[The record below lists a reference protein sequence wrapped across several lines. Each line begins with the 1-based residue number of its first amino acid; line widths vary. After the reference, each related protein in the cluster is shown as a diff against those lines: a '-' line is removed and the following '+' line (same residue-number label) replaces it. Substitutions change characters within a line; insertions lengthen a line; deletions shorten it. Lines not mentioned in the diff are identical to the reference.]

1 MKKLLLVALAALTV
15 TSVFAG
21 KITIVPNTSTSSS
34 GWQDNDGTPKEYQ
47 LDTLISRDVG
57 PGIHYLRLRLPEY
70 PLNVNMLI
78 MDLNNPYNR
87 VETTTGQDFLT
98 KTESLVTAANRQS
111 RAGHNVIG
119 GANGNFWCVSSQ
131 YPFADLI
138 TGVPFAG
145 SMKDGKIITET
156 NNFSDQ
162 WEATENGNSP
172 KRIGSVGI
180 SIDKK
185 LYINRLRFGGIIS
198 SDKIGSCE
206 IYQANKYHRENEYV
220 IYNSF
225 YGTTKKFQPAE
236 QYTGD
241 GGQQHFRVLEDSN
254 STEVM
259 LTINEGQRWLAG
271 RPMTC
276 TVQEVRTNAGRG
288 TLGSYD
294 LAIVGFGTAGTNLAK
309 LAVGDQV
316 SVYYAWYTFNN
327 SDYSPKEIPELEQL
341 ICGNAFVMEDG
352 ERNYRNFNESYN
364 SQIYSRCAYGA
375 SADGKTLYVIVIDK
389 STDPVYGQSKG
400 CNTNDMCWI
409 AKHYGVS
416 NLSSMDAGGSAQML
430 VDRKIVNKTTESS
443 PRAVANGWFLYSIAP
458 EDNQI
463 ARLEFDAVDLTCP
476 PYSTFSPTILG
487 YNQYGDLIDKDVKG
501 YTLSC
506 DPALGTCDG
515 SNFTA
520 NGDPMT
526 ANLTATLNGVSVTK
540 PLTITDAQLQIR
552 IKPQILTD
560 VYRQYPMEVTAT
572 VGMEVFTYD
581 PAAISWTVED
591 PTVASIDENGVLR
604 GLKEGTTKVTGTI
617 GKFVD
622 ETDVKVEVS
631 KSAQMAHVFGTS
643 VKAVSGITNAAIN
656 NGVITFTYGSPRS
669 PYIQA
674 NDVLTLYSLPDRVT
688 LHFNS
693 SVELS
698 FLEVDFR
705 ENGNDRTSM
714 KKIYADANDTSVHF
728 LPNTDYEVELP
739 ISLVGDPADLIIYPL
754 SVHAVKFNIVSSSS
768 NKGDQTINL
777 YDVTAY
783 YDNYDS
789 SVEAVGSDNGGVR
802 IYPNPASDG
811 CFTVAAATAVKAVK
825 VYSLAGAEVA
835 RAEGNAQAANVI
847 VDIKGLSAGVYLVKA
862 ETASG
867 TVSSKLIV
875 K

>member
-1 MKKLLLVALAALTV
+1 
-15 TSVFAG
+15 
-21 KITIVPNTSTSSS
+21 
-34 GWQDNDGTPKEYQ
+34 
-47 LDTLISRDVG
+47 
-57 PGIHYLRLRLPEY
+57 
-70 PLNVNMLI
+70 
-78 MDLNNPYNR
+78 
-87 VETTTGQDFLT
+87 
-98 KTESLVTAANRQS
+98 
-111 RAGHNVIG
+111 
-119 GANGNFWCVSSQ
+119 
-131 YPFADLI
+131 
-138 TGVPFAG
+138 
-145 SMKDGKIITET
+145 MKDGKIITET

-180 SIDKK
+180 SLDKK

-198 SDKIGSCE
+198 NDKIGSCE

-225 YGTTKKFQPAE
+225 YGTSKKFQPAE

-271 RPMTC
+271 RPMAC

-309 LAVGDQV
+309 LAPGDQV

-352 ERNYRNFNESYN
+352 ERNYRNFNEQYN
-364 SQIYSRCAYGA
+364 YQIYSRCAYGA
-375 SADGKTLYVIVIDK
+375 SADGKMLYVIVIDK

-416 NLSSMDAGGSAQML
+416 NLSSMDAGGSAQLL
-430 VDRKIVNKTTESS
+430 VDRAIVNKTTESS
-443 PRAVANGWFLYSIAP
+443 PRAVANGWLLYSTAP
-458 EDNQI
+458 TDNQI
-463 ARLEFDAVDLTCP
+463 ARLEFDAVNLTCP

-515 SNFTA
+515 SEFTA

-526 ANLTATLNGVSVTK
+526 ANLTATLNGVSVSK

-560 VYRQYPMEVTAT
+560 FYREYPMEVTAT
-572 VGMEVFTYD
+572 VGMEVFTYN
-581 PAAISWTVED
+581 PAAITWSVDD
-591 PTVASIDENGVLR
+591 PTIASIDENGVLR

-622 ETDVKVEVS
+622 NTDVKVEVS
-631 KSAQMAHVFGTS
+631 KSPEMTSIFGTS
-643 VKAVSGITNAAIN
+643 VKAVSGITNSAIN

-669 PYIQA
+669 PYVQA
-674 NDVLTLYSLPDRVT
+674 NDLLTFYSLPDRVT
-688 LHFNS
+688 LRFNS
-693 SVELS
+693 SVELT
-698 FLEVDFR
+698 FLEVDYR

-714 KKIYADANDTSVHF
+714 SKIYLDPNNTAAHF
-728 LPNTDYEVELP
+728 MPNQDYEVELP
-739 ISLVGDPADLIIYPL
+739 ISLVGDPDDIILYPL
-754 SVHAVKFNIVSSSS
+754 SLHAVKFNIVSSSS
-768 NKGDQTINL
+768 NKGDQTITL
-777 YDVTAY
+777 YNVTAHY
-783 YDNYDS
+783 NHYDA
-789 SVEAVGSDNGGVR
+789 SVEPVSIDSAIAR
-802 IYPNPASDG
+802 IYPNPVTDHS
-811 CFTVAAATAVKAVK
+811 FTVAAAAPVRHVK
-825 VYSLAGAEVA
+825 VYNLAGAEVA
-835 RAEGNAQAANVI
+835 VADGSASTLNVEI
-847 VDIKGLSAGVYLVKA
+847 PALPAGVYIVKV
-862 ETASG
+862 ETDNG
-867 TVSSKLIV
+867 NMSSKLIV

>member
-1 MKKLLLVALAALTV
+1 MKKLLLIALAALSFTTV
-15 TSVFAG
+15 SAG
-21 KITIVPNTSTSSS
+21 TITIVPNTSQSSS

-87 VETTTGQDFLT
+87 VETTTGQDYLT
-98 KTESLVTAANRQS
+98 KTESLVTAAKRQS
-111 RAGHNVIG
+111 YEGHNAIG

-180 SIDKK
+180 SLDKK

-198 SDKIGSCE
+198 NDKIGSCE

-225 YGTTKKFQPAE
+225 YGTSKKFQPAE

-271 RPMTC
+271 RPMAC

-309 LAVGDQV
+309 LAPGDQV

-352 ERNYRNFNESYN
+352 ERNYRNFNEQYN
-364 SQIYSRCAYGA
+364 YQIYSRCAYGA

-416 NLSSMDAGGSAQML
+416 NLSSMDAGGSAQLL
-430 VDRKIVNKTTESS
+430 VDRAIVNKTTESS
-443 PRAVANGWFLYSIAP
+443 PRAVANGWLLYSTAP
-458 EDNQI
+458 TDNQI
-463 ARLEFDAVDLTCP
+463 ARLEFDAVNLTCP

-515 SNFTA
+515 SEFTA

-526 ANLTATLNGVSVTK
+526 ANLTATLNGVSVSK

-560 VYRQYPMEVTAT
+560 FYREYPMEVTAT
-572 VGMEVFTYD
+572 VGMEVFTYN
-581 PAAISWTVED
+581 PAAITWSVDD
-591 PTVASIDENGVLR
+591 PTIASIDENGVLR

-622 ETDVKVEVS
+622 NTDVKVEVS
-631 KSAQMAHVFGTS
+631 KSPEMTSIFGTS
-643 VKAVSGITNAAIN
+643 VKAVSGITNSAIN

-669 PYIQA
+669 PYVQA
-674 NDVLTLYSLPDRVT
+674 NDLLTFYSLPDRVT
-688 LHFNS
+688 LRFNS
-693 SVELS
+693 SVELT
-698 FLEVDFR
+698 FLEVDYR

-714 KKIYADANDTSVHF
+714 SKIYLDPNNTAAHF
-728 LPNTDYEVELP
+728 MPNQDYEVELP
-739 ISLVGDPADLIIYPL
+739 ISLVGDPDDIILYPL
-754 SVHAVKFNIVSSSS
+754 SLHAVKFNIVSSSS
-768 NKGDQTINL
+768 NKGDQTITL
-777 YDVTAY
+777 YNVTAHY
-783 YDNYDS
+783 NHYDA
-789 SVEAVGSDNGGVR
+789 SVEPVSIDSAIAR
-802 IYPNPASDG
+802 IYPNPVTDHS
-811 CFTVAAATAVKAVK
+811 FTVAAAAPVRHVK

-835 RAEGNAQAANVI
+835 VADGSASTLNVEI
-847 VDIKGLSAGVYLVKA
+847 PALPAGVYIVKV
-862 ETASG
+862 ETDNG
-867 TVSSKLIV
+867 NMSSKLIV

>member
-1 MKKLLLVALAALTV
+1 MKKLLLIALAALSVTTV
-15 TSVFAG
+15 SAG
-21 KITIVPNTSTSSS
+21 TITIVPNTSQSSS

-87 VETTTGQDFLT
+87 VETTTGQDYLT
-98 KTESLVTAANRQS
+98 KTESLVTAAKRQS
-111 RAGHNVIG
+111 YEGHNAIG

-180 SIDKK
+180 SLDKK

-198 SDKIGSCE
+198 NDKIGSCE

-225 YGTTKKFQPAE
+225 YGTSKKFQPAE

-271 RPMTC
+271 RPMAC

-309 LAVGDQV
+309 LAPGDQV

-352 ERNYRNFNESYN
+352 ERNYRNFNEQYN
-364 SQIYSRCAYGA
+364 YQIYSRCAYGA

-416 NLSSMDAGGSAQML
+416 NLSSMDAGGSAQLL
-430 VDRKIVNKTTESS
+430 VDRAIVNKTTESS
-443 PRAVANGWFLYSIAP
+443 PRAVANGWLLYSTAP
-458 EDNQI
+458 TDNQI
-463 ARLEFDAVDLTCP
+463 ARLEFNAVNLTCP

-515 SNFTA
+515 SEFTA

-526 ANLTATLNGVSVTK
+526 ANLTATLNGVSVSK

-560 VYRQYPMEVTAT
+560 FYREYPMEVTAT
-572 VGMEVFTYD
+572 VGMEVFTYN
-581 PAAISWTVED
+581 PAAITWSVDD
-591 PTVASIDENGVLR
+591 PTIASIDENGVLR

-622 ETDVKVEVS
+622 NTDVKVEVS
-631 KSAQMAHVFGTS
+631 KSPEMTSIFGTS
-643 VKAVSGITNAAIN
+643 VKAVSGITNSAIN

-669 PYIQA
+669 PYVQA
-674 NDVLTLYSLPDRVT
+674 NDLLTFYSLPDRVT
-688 LHFNS
+688 LRFNS
-693 SVELS
+693 SVELT
-698 FLEVDFR
+698 FLEVDYR

-714 KKIYADANDTSVHF
+714 SKIYLDPNNTAAHF
-728 LPNTDYEVELP
+728 MPNQDYEVELP
-739 ISLVGDPADLIIYPL
+739 ISLVGDPDDIILYPL
-754 SVHAVKFNIVSSSS
+754 SLHAVKFNIVSSSS
-768 NKGDQTINL
+768 NKGDQTITL
-777 YDVTAY
+777 YNVTAHY
-783 YDNYDS
+783 NHYDA
-789 SVEAVGSDNGGVR
+789 SVEPVSIDSAIAR
-802 IYPNPASDG
+802 IYPTPVTDHS
-811 CFTVAAATAVKAVK
+811 FTVAAAAPVRHVK

-835 RAEGNAQAANVI
+835 VADGSASTLNVEI
-847 VDIKGLSAGVYLVKA
+847 PALPAGVYIVKV
-862 ETASG
+862 ETDNG
-867 TVSSKLIV
+867 NMSSKLIV

>member
-1 MKKLLLVALAALTV
+1 MKKLLLIALAALSVTTV
-15 TSVFAG
+15 SAG
-21 KITIVPNTSTSSS
+21 TITIVPNTSQSSS

-87 VETTTGQDFLT
+87 VETTTGQDYLT
-98 KTESLVTAANRQS
+98 KTESLVAAAKRQS
-111 RAGHNVIG
+111 YEGHNAIG

-180 SIDKK
+180 SLDKK

-198 SDKIGSCE
+198 NDKIGSCE

-225 YGTTKKFQPAE
+225 YGTSKKFQPAE

-271 RPMTC
+271 RPMAC

-309 LAVGDQV
+309 LAPGDQV

-352 ERNYRNFNESYN
+352 ERNYRNFNEQYN
-364 SQIYSRCAYGA
+364 YQIYSRCAYGA

-416 NLSSMDAGGSAQML
+416 NLSSMDAGGSAQLL
-430 VDRKIVNKTTESS
+430 VDRAIVNKTTESS
-443 PRAVANGWFLYSIAP
+443 PRAVANGWLLYSTAP
-458 EDNQI
+458 TDNQI
-463 ARLEFDAVDLTCP
+463 ARLEFDAVNLTCP

-515 SNFTA
+515 SEFTA

-526 ANLTATLNGVSVTK
+526 ANLTATLNGVSISK

-560 VYRQYPMEVTAT
+560 FYREYPMEVTAT
-572 VGMEVFTYD
+572 VGMEVFTYN
-581 PAAISWTVED
+581 PAAITWSVDD
-591 PTVASIDENGVLR
+591 PTIASIDENGVLR

-622 ETDVKVEVS
+622 NTDVKVEVS
-631 KSAQMAHVFGTS
+631 KSPEMTSIFGTS
-643 VKAVSGITNAAIN
+643 VKAVSGITNSAIN

-669 PYIQA
+669 PYVQA
-674 NDVLTLYSLPDRVT
+674 NDLLTFYSLPDRVT
-688 LHFNS
+688 LRFNS
-693 SVELS
+693 SVELT
-698 FLEVDFR
+698 FLEVDYR

-714 KKIYADANDTSVHF
+714 SKIYLDPNNTAAHF
-728 LPNTDYEVELP
+728 MPNQDYEVELP
-739 ISLVGDPADLIIYPL
+739 ISLVGDPDDIILYPL
-754 SVHAVKFNIVSSSS
+754 SLHAVKFNIVSSSS
-768 NKGDQTINL
+768 NKGDQTITL
-777 YDVTAY
+777 YNVTAHY
-783 YDNYDS
+783 NHYDA
-789 SVEAVGSDNGGVR
+789 SVEPVSIDSAIAR
-802 IYPNPASDG
+802 IYPNPVTDHS
-811 CFTVAAATAVKAVK
+811 FTVAAAAPVRHVK

-835 RAEGNAQAANVI
+835 VADGSASTLNVEI
-847 VDIKGLSAGVYLVKA
+847 PALPAGVYIVKV
-862 ETASG
+862 ETDNG
-867 TVSSKLIV
+867 NMSSKLIV

>member
-1 MKKLLLVALAALTV
+1 MKKLLLIALAALSVTTV
-15 TSVFAG
+15 SAG
-21 KITIVPNTSTSSS
+21 TITIVPNTSQSSS

-87 VETTTGQDFLT
+87 VETTTGQDYLT
-98 KTESLVTAANRQS
+98 KTESLVTAAKRQS
-111 RAGHNVIG
+111 YEGHNAIG

-180 SIDKK
+180 SLDKK

-198 SDKIGSCE
+198 NDKIGSCE

-225 YGTTKKFQPAE
+225 YGTSKKFQPAE

-271 RPMTC
+271 RPMAC

-309 LAVGDQV
+309 LAPGDQV

-352 ERNYRNFNESYN
+352 ERNYRNFNEQYN
-364 SQIYSRCAYGA
+364 YQIYSRCAYGA

-416 NLSSMDAGGSAQML
+416 NLSSMDAGGSAQLL
-430 VDRKIVNKTTESS
+430 VDRAIVNKTTESS
-443 PRAVANGWFLYSIAP
+443 PRAVANGWLLYSTAP
-458 EDNQI
+458 TDNQI
-463 ARLEFDAVDLTCP
+463 ARLEFDAVNLTCP

-515 SNFTA
+515 SEFTA

-526 ANLTATLNGVSVTK
+526 ANLTATLNGVSVSK
-540 PLTITDAQLQIR
+540 LLTITDAQLQIR

-560 VYRQYPMEVTAT
+560 FYREYPMEVTAT
-572 VGMEVFTYD
+572 VGMEVFTYN
-581 PAAISWTVED
+581 PAAITWSVDD
-591 PTVASIDENGVLR
+591 PTIASIDENGVLR

-622 ETDVKVEVS
+622 NTDVKVEVS
-631 KSAQMAHVFGTS
+631 KSPEMTSIFGTS
-643 VKAVSGITNAAIN
+643 VKAVSGITNSAIN

-669 PYIQA
+669 PYVQA
-674 NDVLTLYSLPDRVT
+674 NDLLTFYSLPDRVT
-688 LHFNS
+688 LRFNS
-693 SVELS
+693 SVELT
-698 FLEVDFR
+698 FLEVDYR

-714 KKIYADANDTSVHF
+714 SKIYLDPNNTAAHF
-728 LPNTDYEVELP
+728 MPNQDYEVELP
-739 ISLVGDPADLIIYPL
+739 ISLVGDPDDIILYPL
-754 SVHAVKFNIVSSSS
+754 SLHAVKFNIVSSSS
-768 NKGDQTINL
+768 NKGDQTITL
-777 YDVTAY
+777 YNVTAHY
-783 YDNYDS
+783 NHYDA
-789 SVEAVGSDNGGVR
+789 SVEPVSIDSAIAR
-802 IYPNPASDG
+802 IYPNPVTDHS
-811 CFTVAAATAVKAVK
+811 FTVAAAAPVRHVK

-835 RAEGNAQAANVI
+835 VADGSASTLNVEI
-847 VDIKGLSAGVYLVKA
+847 PALPAGVYIVKV
-862 ETASG
+862 ETDNG
-867 TVSSKLIV
+867 NMSSKLIV

>member
-1 MKKLLLVALAALTV
+1 MKKLLLIALAALSVTTV
-15 TSVFAG
+15 SAG
-21 KITIVPNTSTSSS
+21 TITIVPNTSQSSS

-87 VETTTGQDFLT
+87 VETTTGQDYLT
-98 KTESLVTAANRQS
+98 KTESLVTAAKRQS
-111 RAGHNVIG
+111 YEGHNAIG

-180 SIDKK
+180 SLDKK

-198 SDKIGSCE
+198 NDKIGSCE

-225 YGTTKKFQPAE
+225 YGTSKKFQPAE

-271 RPMTC
+271 RPMAC

-309 LAVGDQV
+309 LAPGDQV

-352 ERNYRNFNESYN
+352 ERNYRNFNEQYN
-364 SQIYSRCAYGA
+364 YQIYSRCAYGA

-416 NLSSMDAGGSAQML
+416 NLSSMDAGGSAQLL
-430 VDRKIVNKTTESS
+430 VDRAIVNKTTESS
-443 PRAVANGWFLYSIAP
+443 PRAVANGWLLYSTAP
-458 EDNQI
+458 TDNQI
-463 ARLEFDAVDLTCP
+463 ARLEFNAVNLTCP

-515 SNFTA
+515 SEFTA

-526 ANLTATLNGVSVTK
+526 ANLTATLNGVSVSK

-560 VYRQYPMEVTAT
+560 FYREYPMEVTAT
-572 VGMEVFTYD
+572 VGMEVFTYN
-581 PAAISWTVED
+581 PAAITWSVDD
-591 PTVASIDENGVLR
+591 PTIASIDENGVLR

-622 ETDVKVEVS
+622 NTDVKVEVS
-631 KSAQMAHVFGTS
+631 KSPEMTSIFGTS
-643 VKAVSGITNAAIN
+643 VKAVSGITNSAIN

-669 PYIQA
+669 PYVQA
-674 NDVLTLYSLPDRVT
+674 NDLLTFYSLPDRVT
-688 LHFNS
+688 LRFNS
-693 SVELS
+693 SVELT
-698 FLEVDFR
+698 FLEVDYR

-714 KKIYADANDTSVHF
+714 SKIYLDPNNTAAHF
-728 LPNTDYEVELP
+728 MPNQDYEVELP
-739 ISLVGDPADLIIYPL
+739 ISLVGDPDDIILYPL
-754 SVHAVKFNIVSSSS
+754 SLHAVKFNIVSSSS
-768 NKGDQTINL
+768 NKGDQTITL
-777 YDVTAY
+777 YNVTAHY
-783 YDNYDS
+783 NHYDA
-789 SVEAVGSDNGGVR
+789 SVEPVSIDSAIAR
-802 IYPNPASDG
+802 IYPNPVTDHS
-811 CFTVAAATAVKAVK
+811 FTVAAAAPVRHVK

-835 RAEGNAQAANVI
+835 VADGSASTLNVEI
-847 VDIKGLSAGVYLVKA
+847 PALPAGVYIVKV
-862 ETASG
+862 ETDNG
-867 TVSSKLIV
+867 NMSSKLIV

>member
-1 MKKLLLVALAALTV
+1 
-15 TSVFAG
+15 
-21 KITIVPNTSTSSS
+21 
-34 GWQDNDGTPKEYQ
+34 
-47 LDTLISRDVG
+47 
-57 PGIHYLRLRLPEY
+57 
-70 PLNVNMLI
+70 
-78 MDLNNPYNR
+78 
-87 VETTTGQDFLT
+87 
-98 KTESLVTAANRQS
+98 
-111 RAGHNVIG
+111 
-119 GANGNFWCVSSQ
+119 
-131 YPFADLI
+131 
-138 TGVPFAG
+138 
-145 SMKDGKIITET
+145 MKDGKIITET

-180 SIDKK
+180 SLDKK

-198 SDKIGSCE
+198 NDKIGSCE

-225 YGTTKKFQPAE
+225 YGTSKKFQPAE

-271 RPMTC
+271 RPMAC

-309 LAVGDQV
+309 LAPGDQV

-352 ERNYRNFNESYN
+352 ERNYRNFNEQYN
-364 SQIYSRCAYGA
+364 YQIYSRCAYGA

-416 NLSSMDAGGSAQML
+416 NLSSMDAGGSAQLL
-430 VDRKIVNKTTESS
+430 VDRAIVNKTTESS
-443 PRAVANGWFLYSIAP
+443 PRAVANGWLLYSTAP
-458 EDNQI
+458 TDNQI
-463 ARLEFDAVDLTCP
+463 ARLEFDAVNLTCP

-515 SNFTA
+515 SEFTA

-526 ANLTATLNGVSVTK
+526 ANLTATLNGVSVSK

-560 VYRQYPMEVTAT
+560 FYREYPMEVTAT
-572 VGMEVFTYD
+572 VGMEVFTYN
-581 PAAISWTVED
+581 PAAITWSVDD
-591 PTVASIDENGVLR
+591 PTIASIDENGVLR

-622 ETDVKVEVS
+622 NTDVKVEVS
-631 KSAQMAHVFGTS
+631 KSPEMTSIFGTS
-643 VKAVSGITNAAIN
+643 VKAVSGITNSAIN

-669 PYIQA
+669 PYVQA
-674 NDVLTLYSLPDRVT
+674 NDLLTFYSLPDRVT
-688 LHFNS
+688 LRFNS
-693 SVELS
+693 SVELT
-698 FLEVDFR
+698 FLEVDYR

-714 KKIYADANDTSVHF
+714 SKIYLDPNNTAAHF
-728 LPNTDYEVELP
+728 MPNQDYEVELP
-739 ISLVGDPADLIIYPL
+739 ISLVGDPDDIILYPL
-754 SVHAVKFNIVSSSS
+754 SLHAVKFNIVSSSS
-768 NKGDQTINL
+768 NKGDQTITL
-777 YDVTAY
+777 YNVTAHY
-783 YDNYDS
+783 NHYDA
-789 SVEAVGSDNGGVR
+789 SVEPVSIDSAIAR
-802 IYPNPASDG
+802 IYPNPVTDHS
-811 CFTVAAATAVKAVK
+811 FTVAAAAPVRHVK

-835 RAEGNAQAANVI
+835 VAEGSASTLNVEI
-847 VDIKGLSAGVYLVKA
+847 PALPAGVYIVKV
-862 ETASG
+862 ETDNG
-867 TVSSKLIV
+867 NMSSKLIV